1 MTKKWIV
8 CAVFSLAAICFYILS
23 VHQMH
28 LFEEKLEHVSF
39 AAKGGMGFAVNPYQN
54 EQNGVLWRED
64 EGVQVGNEDLD
75 RMAETTAFAL
85 HGRSDYLLETT
96 WVLDTESTESC
107 IVSSA
112 LSYELF
118 GNSDGKGLNLQ
129 YNGHSY
135 EVVDIIKYEE
145 NLFFYEPTEH
155 MGVTY
160 ERFTQKDDDEKTL
173 DIIEEDMQR
182 TVGNGAVL
190 DYTIIR
196 MLLDMLLLVVPVLVG
211 VWLIKDV
218 RMYQK
223 GSESKKEKWIWGLI
237 LGIVIIILLFEIVRN
252 IHFPAE
258 LFPEKWSDFK
268 FWARKFQ
275 EKEDALI
282 FLAKIP
288 KTLFDMEILQIIKN
302 IVIYQ
307 GIAILAELLLLFQ
320 LYRRKELDG

>member
-145 NLFFYEPTEH
+145 NLFSMNRQNIWELH
-155 MGVTY
+155 MSDL
-160 ERFTQKDDDEKTL
+160 R
-173 DIIEEDMQR
+173 
-182 TVGNGAVL
+182 
-190 DYTIIR
+190 
-196 MLLDMLLLVVPVLVG
+196 
-211 VWLIKDV
+211 
-218 RMYQK
+218 
-223 GSESKKEKWIWGLI
+223 KKMMTKRHWI
-237 LGIVIIILLFEIVRN
+237 
-252 IHFPAE
+252 
-258 LFPEKWSDFK
+258 S
-268 FWARKFQ
+268 
-275 EKEDALI
+275 
-282 FLAKIP
+282 
-288 KTLFDMEILQIIKN
+288 
-302 IVIYQ
+302 
-307 GIAILAELLLLFQ
+307 
-320 LYRRKELDG
+320 